1 LFAGTAFVHLEPNL
15 RGADL
20 CSRADLSNQRR
31 SFGSLSYDR
40 FECGGVLM
48 KMKIAAL
55 GAGALLLAAA
65 PMLAHHSFSAEYDQT
80 KPLTLTGKFVKIDW
94 VNPHSWVHFDVTG
107 PDGKVTHWAAET
119 PPPNG
124 LYRDGWRKDYFE
136 ARVGEEIQVTG
147 VAAKDG
153 TPHMWS
159 NGVTFTK
166 TGTRFTMG
174 SRSLNEGPTPDSKG
188 K

>member
-1 LFAGTAFVHLEPNL
+1 
-15 RGADL
+15 
-20 CSRADLSNQRR
+20 
-31 SFGSLSYDR
+31 
-40 FECGGVLM
+40 M
-48 KMKIAAL
+48 KLKFAAL
-55 GAGALLLAAA
+55 GAGALLLAAV

-94 VNPHSWVHFDVTG
+94 VNPHSWVEFDVTG
-107 PDGKVTHWAAET
+107 PDGKVTHWKAET

-124 LYRDGWRKDYFE
+124 LYRDGWRKDWF
-136 ARVGEEIQVTG
+136 ADKAGEEVEVRG

-159 NGVTFTK
+159 NGVTFTRLNA
-166 TGTRFTMG
+166 RFTMG
-174 SRSLNEGPTPDSKG
+174 SRPPNEGPTPDSKG